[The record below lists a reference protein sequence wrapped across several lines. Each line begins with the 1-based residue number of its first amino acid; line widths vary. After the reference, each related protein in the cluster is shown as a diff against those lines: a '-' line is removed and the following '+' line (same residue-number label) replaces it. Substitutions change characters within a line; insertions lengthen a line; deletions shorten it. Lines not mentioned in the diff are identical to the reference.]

1 MRDGP
6 DRNDNKSYSG
16 SRRDPVKQIIMNEIL
31 SAYKNLLSE
40 VDVWFSRCIALFPD
54 KIACSI
60 GCSECCRSLF
70 DITILDAALL
80 QSAFDRLPEAVR
92 KSVRS
97 RAEERLQQI
106 QAIWPEFDQPFT
118 LNHRP
123 ESDWQELMPED
134 DETPCVLLDNSG
146 NCLLYDCRP
155 MTCRLHGLPL
165 IDVSGEIMHDEWCS
179 KNFPGSDPL
188 LLEGL
193 RSDFDRILRAEVAL
207 DRLFTKE
214 LLGRVVYECDTFI
227 PTAILIDFADIK
239 LKYPASQSD

>member
-1 MRDGP
+1 MT
-6 DRNDNKSYSG
+6 
-16 SRRDPVKQIIMNEIL
+16 EIL
-31 SAYKNLLSE
+31 SAYKKLLSE
-40 VDVWFSRCIALFPD
+40 VDAWFSRCSQLYPD
-54 KIACSI
+54 RIACTK

-80 QSAFDRLPEAVR
+80 QSAIERLPEAVR
-92 KSVRS
+92 SNVRS

-106 QAIWPEFDQPFT
+106 RAIWPEFDQPFT

-123 ESDWQELMPED
+123 EDDWKELMPED
-134 DETPCVLLDNSG
+134 DETPCVLLDEHG
-146 NCLLYDCRP
+146 QCLLYAFRP

-165 IDVSGEIMHDEWCS
+165 IDVSGEVMHDEWCS

-193 RSDFDRILRAEVAL
+193 RADFDRILRAEVAL

-239 LKYPASQSD
+239 AKYPADSSAP